1 MFRTS
6 DECLNGISIFD
17 CRLFSSSVNKK
28 ELGELSQQLE
38 VKYKHIYIQM
48 GIEKYDVSQCQ
59 KANSRDVILNMQVNM
74 LSN

>member
-1 MFRTS
+1 M
-6 DECLNGISIFD
+6 ENICLEPVMSA
-17 CRLFSSSVNKK
+17 LMFSSSVNKK

-48 GIEKYDVSQCQ
+48 GIEIYDVSQCQ
-59 KANSRDVILNMQVNM
+59 KASSLDVILNMQVNM

>member
-1 MFRTS
+1 M
-6 DECLNGISIFD
+6 ENICLEPVMSA
-17 CRLFSSSVNKK
+17 LMLSSSVNKK

-48 GIEKYDVSQCQ
+48 GIEIYDVSQCQ
-59 KANSRDVILNMQVNM
+59 KANSPDVILNMQVNM